1 MKRTKIIAT
10 LGPAT
15 NNKQSLTRILEEGV
29 DVIRL
34 NGSHYR
40 SHENIKKDVELI
52 RQTAAEIN
60 RNTAIFFDLQGP
72 KIRVGTFEND
82 GVILETGQD
91 FVIKGEK
98 DIIGDSNH
106 CGLTTPEII
115 KDLNEG
121 EPIFI
126 DDGNIRL
133 FIESISDN
141 KVNCKVTQGGKVS
154 NHKGVNLPLSN
165 ISVSAITDKDNNDIK
180 AAVDNEVDYI
190 ALSFVSNAD
199 DVKQLRGILNQ
210 HNAPDIGIISKI
222 ERRSAVENVVDII
235 EVSDIIMVARG
246 DLGVEVGLEKVPEI
260 QKRTIRECNRLT
272 TPVIVATQMLESMVT
287 KPTATRAEVSDIAN
301 AIYDRCDSVMLSAE
315 TAVGDFPIE
324 VVQSMR
330 RICEASDK
338 HLAELKKSKYSQV
351 KRVFQVK
358 SAATTFCKAADQIS
372 EEINADVMIAFTSS
386 GNTALISSKLNPSIP
401 IIAPTDNI
409 KVVRKMALYRGVI
422 PMLMKEK
429 FTEIQSWGSMI
440 QLALDDAKSHNY
452 VQVGNLAIVT
462 AGYPLGRPGGTNS
475 IRMIEV
481 Q

>member
-15 NNKQSLTRILEEGV
+15 NNKENLKKILQEGV

-40 SHENIKKDVELI
+40 SHENIKRDIDLI
-52 RQTAAEIN
+52 RETSQEIG
-60 RNTAIFFDLQGP
+60 RYTAIFFDLQGP
-72 KIRVGTFEND
+72 KIRVGTFQKD
-82 GVILETGQD
+82 GAVLETGQP
-91 FVIKGEK
+91 FIIKADETL
-98 DIIGDSNH
+98 IGDENQ

-115 KDLNEG
+115 SDLNEG
-121 EPIFI
+121 EPVFI

-133 FIESISDN
+133 FIESITDGA
-141 KVNCKVTQGGKVS
+141 VHCRVTQGGKIS
-154 NHKGVNLPLSN
+154 NHKGVNLPLSS
-165 ISVSAITDKDNNDIK
+165 ISVSAITEKDRQDITH
-180 AAVDNEVDYI
+180 AVNYGVDYI
-190 ALSFVSNAD
+190 ALSFVSNAN
-199 DVKQLRGILNQ
+199 DVNQLRAILKDQ
-210 HNAPDIGIISKI
+210 GADDIGIISKI
-222 ERRSAVENVVDII
+222 ERRSAVENVIEII

-315 TAVGDFPIE
+315 TAVGDFPVE

-351 KRVFQVK
+351 KRVFQIK

-401 IIAPTDNI
+401 IIAPTDSLR
-409 KVVRKMALYRGVI
+409 VVRKMALYRGVI
-422 PMLMKEK
+422 PLLMKKK

-440 QLALDDAKSHNY
+440 QMALEDAKSSNY

-462 AGYPLGRPGGTNS
+462 AGYPLGHPGGTNS